1 MVSFPAVF
9 FTQKGEFDEN
19 IQFHSTELDKLRREV
34 KDFEKRIKE
43 TSEKEKS
50 TAEKLSE
57 LDEEISL
64 IRNLIYRL
72 RKEERIKK
80 GTIEKAE
87 GEIQQKEAE
96 KKNLINRYANRVVNI
111 YKKGRLSDLELLF
124 DSESW
129 QQAIYRTRYMKI
141 ISDYDRSLNEKIW
154 STIKEIKESWSNLMA
169 ELRDLERIDREKV
182 DRKKWLE
189 RRRRMRN
196 SELNRLKQD
205 KHELAKALEERQ
217 KAAKE
222 LEAIIAKLEKE
233 KAARLAELERRRREA
248 RELRAAENFSAL
260 KGKLPWPVDGAIIS
274 RFGRHRNPTL
284 KTVTENPGI
293 DIRGKSGVEVRAVF
307 DGIVTTITYIRG
319 YGNTIII
326 DHGGGY
332 YTVYTHIMDV
342 EVDEGGY
349 VKALDTIARVG
360 DSGSLDGAKLHFEI
374 WGNKQK
380 LNPELWLR
388 KS

>member
-1 MVSFPAVF
+1 MVSFPTVF
-9 FTQKGEFDEN
+9 FTQTREFDEN

-72 RKEERIKK
+72 RKEENIKK
-80 GTIEKAE
+80 GAIEKAE
-87 GEIQQKEAE
+87 EEIQQKEAE

-129 QQAIYRTRYMKI
+129 QQAIYRTRYMNV
-141 ISDYDRSLNEKIW
+141 ISDYDRSLNEKIRT
-154 STIKEIKESWSNLMA
+154 TIEDIQESWSNMMA
-169 ELRDLERIDREKV
+169 ELRDLERIDKEKV

-196 SELNRLKQD
+196 SELNRLKRNKQ
-205 KHELAKALEERQ
+205 ELAKALEERQ
-217 KAAKE
+217 EAAKE

-349 VKALDTIARVG
+349 VQALDIIARVG

>member
-1 MVSFPAVF
+1 M
-9 FTQKGEFDEN
+9 
-19 IQFHSTELDKLRREV
+19 DKLRREV

-50 TAEKLSE
+50 TTEKLSE

-72 RKEERIKK
+72 RKEEKIKK
-80 GTIEKAE
+80 GAIEKAE